1 MEPDGREVW
10 SVERMSPLDA
20 GFLDLEDADR
30 HSSLA
35 IASVAVFEG
44 PAPSYDE
51 CLAAIAGRLPLITRY
66 RQKVHRLPLDLG
78 RPVWVDD
85 PHFDLRYHLRQTAL
99 PAPGGDRQLCRLIER
114 VMTQRLDRERPLWE
128 CWLVEGLDGGRWALL
143 TKVHHCMVDGVSGA
157 DLYRLIFDATPEPSP
172 PVEDHW
178 EPGPEPSTLWLTA
191 DALRELALS
200 PVQLAR
206 TLGGALRHP
215 GDLVGQTLTT
225 ARGLAALAG
234 ALRPADVSSLSGP
247 VGRPRRYRLVRGS
260 LADVK
265 AVRRQLGGTVNDVVL
280 AVLAGAFR
288 ELLLAR
294 GEPPS
299 PHAVRS
305 LVPVSVRAP
314 GEEGIHEN
322 RVSLLLASL
331 PVDLADPV
339 ERLAAVRAQLTAL
352 KGSREAEAGEAVT
365 AIARYEPFPLLSL
378 GLRLVFRAPQRNIV
392 TVTTNVP
399 GPRVPLYAMGRP
411 VLEILPYVPIATT
424 LRLGVAVLS
433 YCDQLVFGVTGDR
446 DSSPDID
453 VLAAGIEDGLA
464 ELVATA
470 RKAAAAPPAAAV
482 PPAG

>member
-1 MEPDGREVW
+1 
-10 SVERMSPLDA
+10 MSPLDA
-20 GFLDLEDADR
+20 GFLDMEDADR
-30 HSSLA
+30 HASLA

-44 PAPSYDE
+44 PAPCYDE

-66 RQKVHRLPLDLG
+66 RQKAVRIPLDLG

-85 PHFDLRYHLRQTAL
+85 PRFDLRYHLRHTAL
-99 PAPGGDRQLCRLIER
+99 PAPGGDAQLCRLVEQ
-114 VMTQRLDRERPLWE
+114 VMGQRLDRERPLWE
-128 CWLVEGLDGGRWALL
+128 CWLVEGLESGHWALL

-178 EPGPEPSTLWLTA
+178 RPAPEPSTLWLTA

-200 PVQLAR
+200 PVRGVRA
-206 TLGGALRHP
+206 LGGALLRP
-215 GDLVGQTLTT
+215 GNLLRRTLTT
-225 ARGLAALAG
+225 TRGLLALAG
-234 ALRPADVSSLSGP
+234 ALRPAEVSSLSGP
-247 VGRPRRYRLVRGS
+247 VGRSRRYRLVRGS

-265 AVRRQLGGTVNDVVL
+265 AVRHQLGGTVNDVVL

-288 ELLLAR
+288 TLLLAR
-294 GEPPS
+294 GEQPS
-299 PHAVRS
+299 PQVVRS

-314 GEEGIHEN
+314 GEEGVFAN
-322 RVSLLLASL
+322 RVSLLLAAL
-331 PVDLADPV
+331 PIDVADPV

-365 AIARYEPFPLLSL
+365 ALARYEPFPLLSL

-399 GPRVPLYAMGRP
+399 GPRWPLYAMGRR

-424 LRLGVAVLS
+424 LRLGVAILS
-433 YCDQLVFGVTGDR
+433 YCDQLVFGITGDR

-453 VLAAGIEDGLA
+453 VLVRGISDGLA
-464 ELVATA
+464 ELVAAA
-470 RKAAAAPPAAAV
+470 RDAAAAQPVAAV
-482 PPAG
+482 PADR